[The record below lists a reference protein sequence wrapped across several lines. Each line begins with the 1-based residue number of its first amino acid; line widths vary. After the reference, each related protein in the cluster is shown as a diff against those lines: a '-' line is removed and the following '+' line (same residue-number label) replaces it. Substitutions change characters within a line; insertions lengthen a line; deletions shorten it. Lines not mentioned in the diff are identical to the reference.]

1 MSLRGK
7 INKEGEG
14 GREER
19 IAILYMQYM
28 HIFNNLKSL
37 KLLFFSLCLSSSL
50 FIGISSKPIT
60 VELVGKTVK
69 VSSDMAIFITMNPGY
84 AGRSN
89 LPDNLKQ
96 LFRRYRHCTC
106 TDGHRLHV
114 YSIVTCTCTCTCV
127 VHMVW

>member
-1 MSLRGK
+1 
-7 INKEGEG
+7 
-14 GREER
+14 
-19 IAILYMQYM
+19 MQY
-28 HIFNNLKSL
+28 IQYLTYLKSL
-37 KLLFFSLCLSSSL
+37 KLFYFSLCLSSSIS
-50 FIGISSKPIT
+50 IGISSKPIT

-114 YSIVTCTCTCTCV
+114 YSIVTCTCTCTCF

>member
-37 KLLFFSLCLSSSL
+37 KLFFFSLCLSSSL

-96 LFRRYRHCTC
+96 LFRRYRHYTC